1 MAQRVEEPVVKAT
14 DLSVIPGTH
23 ITERDNSCKLSF
35 DFYTGVANT
44 YLDTRINTWFFIKVY
59 IEPSMYTIKAQ
70 AD

>member
-1 MAQRVEEPVVKAT
+1 MAQRVEEPVVKAA

-44 YLDTRINTWFFIKVY
+44 YLDTRINTWFL
-59 IEPSMYTIKAQ
+59 
-70 AD
+70 

>member
-1 MAQRVEEPVVKAT
+1 MAQRVEEPVVKAA

-44 YLDTRINTWFFIKVY
+44 YLDTRINKWFYKSVH
-59 IEPSMYTIKAQ
+59 
-70 AD
+70 